1 LFFNSFNS
9 YRKIAEAYSTG
20 IPMVEVIPEY
30 KTCFLELFTKIKKLF
45 FYQEA

>member
-30 KTCFLELFTKIKKLF
+30 REKFVQLFKDIENK
-45 FYQEA
+45 